1 MDIKLE
7 SSWKELLQ
15 DQFDLPYFQ
24 DLTHKVRDLYSSG
37 LVYPPPKL
45 IFNALDSVPVDKVK
59 VVILGQDPYHGP
71 NQAMGLSFSVPVG
84 QTLPPSLANIYKEIE
99 HDTGIKSTTFGDLTP
114 WAHQGVLL
122 LNSSLT
128 VSAGLPLSHSKLG
141 WHIFTDTIIERL
153 ATNRRNVIFML
164 WGNFARKKLQF
175 INEENHLVLQS
186 AHPSPLSAHHGFF
199 GCQHFSKTNQ
209 YLVAHSMSPIVW

>member
-1 MDIKLE
+1 MNIKLE

-15 DQFDLPYFQ
+15 DQFDLPYFK
-24 DLTHKVRDLYSSG
+24 DLSDKVRSLYSSG

-45 IFNALDSVPVDKVK
+45 IFNALDSVPVEKVK
-59 VVILGQDPYHGP
+59 VVIIGQDPYHGP

-84 QTLPPSLANIYKEIE
+84 QSLPPSLANIYKEIE
-99 HDTGIKSTTFGDLTP
+99 QDTGVKSSTIGDLSP
-114 WAHQGVLL
+114 WAKQGILL

-141 WHIFTDTIIERL
+141 WHTFTDTIIERL
-153 ATNRRNVIFML
+153 SKTRRNLIFML

-175 INEENHLVLQS
+175 INEENHLVLQA
-186 AHPSPLSAHHGFF
+186 AHPSPLSAHNGFF
-199 GCQHFSKTNQ
+199 GCRHFSKTNQ
-209 YLVAHSMSPIVW
+209 YLVAHSMTPIIW